1 MLTLL
6 RELALAVLTVVAVLL
21 LGMAFFAS
29 LTLVVRLWR

>member
-1 MLTLL
+1 MLVLL

-29 LTLVVRLWR
+29 LTLVVRLWK

>member
-1 MLTLL
+1 VLALL
-6 RELALAVLTVVAVLL
+6 RELASAVLWVVAVLL